1 MALGLKNAGQE
12 SGATLDLLTL
22 DLYTGRAGLFKAGAA
37 PSFLCRAGVVRT
49 LDGASLPMG
58 VLPTV
63 TGRSTALTLDVGD
76 TVVMVS
82 DGALCDGS
90 AWLCD
95 QLTLSTR
102 LGQSPQQTAEA
113 VAASAVR
120 RSGARQ
126 DDITVA
132 IVRLE
137 RQKS

>member
-1 MALGLKNAGQE
+1 MAKSRRQRPAIARTNAPI
-12 SGATLDLLTL
+12 L
-22 DLYTGRAGLFKAGAA
+22 R
-37 PSFLCRAGVVRT
+37 R
-49 LDGASLPMG
+49 
-58 VLPTV
+58 
-63 TGRSTALTLDVGD
+63 ALTLDVGD
-76 TVVMVS
+76 TVMMVS

>member
-1 MALGLKNAGQE
+1 MLFR
-12 SGATLDLLTL
+12 SGD
-22 DLYTGRAGLFKAGAA
+22 
-37 PSFLCRAGVVRT
+37 PV
-49 LDGASLPMG
+49 M
-58 VLPTV
+58 
-63 TGRSTALTLDVGD
+63 
-76 TVVMVS
+76 MVS
-82 DGALCDGS
+82 DGALCDGP

>member
-1 MALGLKNAGQE
+1 M
-12 SGATLDLLTL
+12 
-22 DLYTGRAGLFKAGAA
+22 LF
-37 PSFLCRAGVVRT
+37 
-49 LDGASLPMG
+49 
-58 VLPTV
+58 
-63 TGRSTALTLDVGD
+63 RS
-76 TVVMVS
+76 
-82 DGALCDGS
+82 
-90 AWLCD
+90 
-95 QLTLSTR
+95 LSTR

>member
-1 MALGLKNAGQE
+1 
-12 SGATLDLLTL
+12 
-22 DLYTGRAGLFKAGAA
+22 
-37 PSFLCRAGVVRT
+37 
-49 LDGASLPMG
+49 MG
-58 VLPTV
+58 EQA
-63 TGRSTALTLDVGD
+63 RRKI
-76 TVVMVS
+76 
-82 DGALCDGS
+82 GALVR
-90 AWLCD
+90 AMAA
-95 QLTLSTR
+95 LSTR

>member
-1 MALGLKNAGQE
+1 
-12 SGATLDLLTL
+12 
-22 DLYTGRAGLFKAGAA
+22 
-37 PSFLCRAGVVRT
+37 
-49 LDGASLPMG
+49 MG

-76 TVVMVS
+76 TVMMVS

-126 DDITVA
+126 DDIMGQLPVWHLMGNETNCMVGNPGIPVA
-132 IVRLE
+132 EILLDGVSSVL
-137 RQKS
+137 SANA

>member
-1 MALGLKNAGQE
+1 M
-12 SGATLDLLTL
+12 
-22 DLYTGRAGLFKAGAA
+22 
-37 PSFLCRAGVVRT
+37 
-49 LDGASLPMG
+49 
-58 VLPTV
+58 
-63 TGRSTALTLDVGD
+63 
-76 TVVMVS
+76 
-82 DGALCDGS
+82 CDGS

-113 VAASAVR
+113 IAASAVR